1 MASDTSDNGPR
12 LAAAVLALLPL
23 TVITLAL
30 RCYVRVRILK
40 FFKAEDWLAIATMIC
55 FIIYCTLV
63 MISISHGAGKTIS
76 QVPLQNYPTILKMR
90 YAGEIVYIMTSLLI
104 KFTVGIF
111 LLRICSLAWQRT
123 AIWTALFVCL
133 VYSVFFTFMAIFQCR
148 PVPYYWS
155 QYTEQMTGTCFSD
168 ELVRAISYAHAVI
181 NCVCDW
187 TLGLLPIALIGKL
200 ELSKRSKI
208 MVSCTLALGSIASIA
223 TIIRIPYIWQLAA
236 ENADRL
242 HVFTVVSIWSTVEN
256 GLGLIASSLATLRPL
271 YRKIF
276 GTAGSRARTPS
287 AKRRSFYSWRKSG
300 SVNVNHMRGDGNIE
314 YYRMDRMG
322 KYPNRSASGKD
333 SQENF
338 GGVYDGYNGREYGR
352 DYGKELGKIPERM
365 PERVRVRDPR
375 DEFDSAYP

>member
-1 MASDTSDNGPR
+1 MSKTTDNGPR
-12 LAAAVLALLPL
+12 LEAAVLALLPL
-23 TVITLAL
+23 TAITLAL
-30 RCYVRVRILK
+30 RCYVRIRMLK
-40 FFKAEDWLAIATMIC
+40 FFKAEDWLAVATMIC

-63 MISISHGAGKTIS
+63 MISISHGAGKTMS
-76 QVPLQNYPTILKMR
+76 EVPLENYPTILKMR

-123 AIWTALFVCL
+123 VIWIVLFVCL
-133 VYSVFFTFMAIFQCR
+133 VYSIFFTFMAIFQCR
-148 PVPYYWS
+148 PVQYYWS
-155 QYTEQMTGTCFSD
+155 QYTTKMEGTCFSD
-168 ELVRAISYAHAVI
+168 ELIRGTSYAAAVI
-181 NCVCDW
+181 NCVSDW
-187 TLGLLPIALIGKL
+187 ILGLLPIALIGKL

-223 TIIRIPYIWQLAA
+223 TIIRIPYIWQLSTA
-236 ENADRL
+236 NDDVL

-287 AKRRSFYSWRKSG
+287 AKRRYLYSWRKSG
-300 SVNVNHMRGDGNIE
+300 TVNVNHMRGDGNVE
-314 YYRMDRMG
+314 YYRMG
-322 KYPNRSASGKD
+322 KYPGPVRSLSGKD
-333 SQENF
+333 SREDF
-338 GGVYDGYNGREYGR
+338 GGGVYDGYTGRAEYGR
-352 DYGKELGKIPERM
+352 DYGMELGKI

-375 DEFDSAYP
+375 DEFDVTYP